1 MRVITDWH
9 LHSRFSRACSK
20 DLTLENNALW
30 CAKKGV
36 DVLGTADFTHPKWF
50 AEIKDK
56 LVEDQ
61 PGLYRMKGY
70 HKSTPSV
77 LRYSVASE
85 RQANSPLE
93 RGRGTTED
101 VRFMM
106 TTEVAQIYRKDDRC
120 RRIHNIIF
128 APSIEAVEKINKWLS
143 GEGFNLKSDGRPIL
157 GIDSEE
163 LYKNLKDIDDRII
176 IIPAHAWTPWF
187 SVFGSK
193 SGFDTLEQCFGE
205 MTKYIYAVETGLSSD
220 PLMNR
225 SLSMLDDVM
234 LISNSD
240 AHSPRN
246 FGREANVFELE
257 EKDLSY
263 DTFIDILKNKDI
275 SRFKYTIEFYPEEGK
290 YHADG
295 CSNCGFWCL
304 PEQTKKLGGKCKIC
318 KKPMTIGVLARVS
331 ELSDRLIK
339 SMPKNQVPFKSIVP
353 LQEIIAESFG
363 VKSTSSKKVQAMYEK
378 MIVKLGSEFDILL
391 DVSIDAIKY
400 ASDEVIAEGI
410 SRMRTGN
417 IHIRPGYD
425 GIFGEVKIF
434 TNKASVPKAK
444 QDRLI

>member
-50 AEIKDK
+50 KEIKDQ

-61 PGLYRMKGY
+61 PGLYRLKN
-70 HKSTPSV
+70 PPI
-77 LRYSVASE
+77 
-85 RQANSPLE
+85 SPLRKGGSE
-93 RGRGTTED
+93 IGCSLGRGRGAIKD

-106 TTEVAQIYRKDDRC
+106 TTEVAQIYRKDDKC

-143 GEGFNLKSDGRPIL
+143 DKGFNLKSDGRPIL

-163 LYKNLKDIDDRII
+163 LYKNLKEIDDKII
-176 IIPAHAWTPWF
+176 IVPAHAWTPWF

-193 SGFDTLEQCFGE
+193 SGFDTIEQCFGE

-225 SLSMLDDVM
+225 SLSTLDDVM

-240 AHSPRN
+240 AHSQRN
-246 FGREANVFELE
+246 FGREANVFELTKSE
-257 EKDLSY
+257 LSY
-263 DTFIDILKNKDI
+263 DTFIKVLKNKDI

-304 PEQTKKLGGKCKIC
+304 PDQTKKLGGKCKIC
-318 KKPMTIGVLARVS
+318 KKLMTIGVLARVS
-331 ELSDRLIK
+331 ELADRQIK

-363 VKSTSSKKVQAMYEK
+363 EKSTSSKKVQAMYEK
-378 MIVKLGSEFDILL
+378 MIIELGSEFDVLL
-391 DVSIDAIKY
+391 DVSINAIMD

-410 SRMRTGN
+410 SRMRKGN

-425 GIFGEVKIF
+425 GVFGEVKIF
-434 TNKASVPKAK
+434 SDKNSAPIKK
-444 QDRLI
+444 QTKLI

>member
-1 MRVITDWH
+1 MRIITDWH

-20 DLTLENNALW
+20 ELTLENNALW

-36 DVLGTADFTHPKWF
+36 NILGTADFTHPKWF
-50 AEIKDK
+50 AEIKDQ
-56 LVEDQ
+56 LVEDL
-61 PGLYRMKGY
+61 PGLYRMKN
-70 HKSTPSV
+70 PPI
-77 LRYSVASE
+77 
-85 RQANSPLE
+85 SPLRKGGSE
-93 RGRGTTED
+93 MGGPLGRGRGAVKD
-101 VRFMM
+101 VRLMM
-106 TTEVAQIYRKDDRC
+106 TSEVAQIYRKDDKC

-143 GEGFNLKSDGRPIL
+143 DKGFNLKSDGRPIL

-163 LYKNLKDIDDRII
+163 LYKNLKEIDDRII
-176 IIPAHAWTPWF
+176 IVPAHAWTPWF

-205 MTKYIYAVETGLSSD
+205 MSKYIYAIETGLSSD

-225 SLSMLDDVM
+225 SLSVLDDIM

-275 SRFKYTIEFYPEEGK
+275 DRFKYTIEFYPEEGK

-295 CSNCGFWCL
+295 CANCQYACS
-304 PEQTKKLGGKCKIC
+304 PEQSKKNDDRCPIC
-318 KKPMTIGVLARVS
+318 KRKLTLGVLARVS
-331 ELSDRLIK
+331 ELADRQIK
-339 SMPKNQVPFKSIVP
+339 TMPKNQVPFKSIVP

-363 VKSTSSKKVQAMYEK
+363 VKSTSSKKVQAMYES
-378 MIVKLGSEFDILL
+378 MIAELGSEFDILL
-391 DVSIDAIKY
+391 DVSIDTIKDT
-400 ASDEVIAEGI
+400 SDEVIAEGI
-410 SRMRTGN
+410 NRMRTGN

-434 TNKASVPKAK
+434 TEKAPSPKAK
-444 QDRLI
+444 QDKLS